1 MSRRDNAALR
11 CPACLLHREVCLCA
25 LVPNPPLPVTT
36 QLRLVIHRLEA
47 RKPTNTGRLAAR
59 CLAGSEVIERG
70 HENAP
75 SAELV
80 AAPGTTLLLLFPH
93 ADATALTAADGP
105 ATLVVP
111 DGTWS
116 QAAKVRRRVPG
127 LAAARCVTLPPG
139 PPSRYQLRHEAH
151 AHGLATMEAI
161 ARAIGILDGA
171 PAQRA
176 LEAVFDEFV
185 DRTLRVRGERRV
197 T

>member
-1 MSRRDNAALR
+1 MSRRDNEALR
-11 CPACLLHREVCLCA
+11 CPTCRLHLEVCLCA
-25 LVPNPPLPVTT
+25 LVPRPPLPVSTR
-36 QLRLVIHRLEA
+36 LRLVIHRLEA
-47 RKPTNTGRLAAR
+47 RKPTNTGQLAAR
-59 CLAGSEVIERG
+59 CLAGSEVIVRG
-70 HENAP
+70 HEGEP
-75 SAELV
+75 STELV

-93 ADATALTAADGP
+93 EQATPLHASDGP

-111 DGTWS
+111 DGTWG

-127 LAAARCVTLPPG
+127 LERARCVTLPPG
-139 PPSRYQLRHEAH
+139 PTSRYQLRHEAH
-151 AHGLATMEAI
+151 PHGLATMEAI

-171 PAQRA
+171 AAQRT